1 VTPEGVGQYLY
12 ECPECGNN
20 VGYAVMPEGVGQYL
34 YECPECGNKVKLA
47 QPAVPGKK
55 LRCPVC
61 EATFAPQAVTIALA
75 EQPKPRPVAAQ
86 PAAARPAVVKPVAA
100 QPPARPQIVEDDL
113 DNDVTPYGVV
123 QETEEEKRLAAKN
136 KPTFTETHDKFKKS
150 ARGPAS
156 ALLVLPT
163 NLLVAEGALTC
174 IVGVAAVVIGL
185 WPLVFTDAPPSD
197 EEIAEQIVIIFGG
210 IVAFTYGA
218 LICYGAS
225 KMHSLESY
233 AWGMIGA
240 VLGIL
245 PLLAGIF
252 AIVALRDPRVIAGFE
267 EMEGAIEDEEGES
280 EDEDEDDEDEDED
293 E

>member
-1 VTPEGVGQYLY
+1 SPPRHPTTPPPVTEWPMYV
-12 ECPECGNN
+12 
-20 VGYAVMPEGVGQYL
+20 

-61 EATFAPQAVTIALA
+61 EATFAPQGEMIALA
-75 EQPKPRPVAAQ
+75 DAPKAKPVAAK
-86 PAAARPAVVKPVAA
+86 PAAARPVAA
-100 QPPARPQIVEDDL
+100 PPPARPAVVEDDA
-113 DNDVTPYGVV
+113 NDVTPYGVV

-163 NLLVAEGALTC
+163 NLLIAEGSLTG
-174 IVGVAAVVIGL
+174 IAGVGAVVVGL
-185 WPLVFTDAPPSD
+185 WPLVFTNAPPSD
-197 EEIAEQIVIIFGG
+197 EEIAEQLVVIFGG
-210 IVAFTYGA
+210 LVALVYGA
-218 LICYGAS
+218 LICVGAS
-225 KMHSLESY
+225 RMQSLESY
-233 AWGMIGA
+233 AWAMIGA
-240 VLGIL
+240 VLGIF

-267 EMEGAIEDEEGES
+267 EVEGAIDDEDEDQD
-280 EDEDEDDEDEDED
+280 DEDEDDEDDE
-293 E
+293 

>member
-1 VTPEGVGQYLY
+1 MFQ
-12 ECPECGNN
+12 
-20 VGYAVMPEGVGQYL
+20 

-47 QPAVPGKK
+47 QSAVPGKK

-61 EATFAPQAVTIALA
+61 EATFAPQGETIVLA
-75 EQPKPRPVAAQ
+75 DQPKARPVAAK
-86 PAAARPAVVKPVAA
+86 PTAARPAAVKPVAA
-100 QPPARPQIVEDDL
+100 QPARPAIVVDEN

-163 NLLVAEGALTC
+163 NLLIAEGALTG

-210 IVAFTYGA
+210 LVALGYGA
-218 LICYGAS
+218 LICVGAS
-225 KMHSLESY
+225 KMQSLESY
-233 AWGMIGA
+233 AWGMVGA
-240 VLGIL
+240 VLGIF

-267 EMEGAIEDEEGES
+267 EVEGAIDEEEAEKDEDEDEDE
-280 EDEDEDDEDEDED
+280 EDEDEDDE
-293 E
+293 

>member
-1 VTPEGVGQYLY
+1 MVQ
-12 ECPECGNN
+12 
-20 VGYAVMPEGVGQYL
+20 

-47 QPAVPGKK
+47 QLAVPGKK

-61 EATFAPQAVTIALA
+61 EATFVPQGETIALA
-75 EQPKPRPVAAQ
+75 DQPKARPVAAK
-86 PAAARPAVVKPVAA
+86 PTAARPAVKPAAA
-100 QPPARPQIVEDDL
+100 QPARPAVVVDENE
-113 DNDVTPYGVV
+113 NDVTPYGVV

-163 NLLVAEGALTC
+163 NLLIAEGALTG

-210 IVAFTYGA
+210 FVALAYGS
-218 LICYGAS
+218 LICVGAS
-225 KMHSLESY
+225 KMQSLESY

-240 VLGIL
+240 VLGIF

-267 EMEGAIEDEEGES
+267 EVEGAIDEEGAE
-280 EDEDEDDEDEDED
+280 EEEEEEEDDEEEDDE
-293 E
+293 